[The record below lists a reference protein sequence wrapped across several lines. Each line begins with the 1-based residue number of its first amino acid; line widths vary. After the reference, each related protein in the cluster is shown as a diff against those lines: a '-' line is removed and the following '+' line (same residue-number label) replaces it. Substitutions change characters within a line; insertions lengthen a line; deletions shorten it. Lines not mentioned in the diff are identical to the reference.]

1 MDDLLANVT
10 WYSAAWLAIAGVLS
24 LAGSM
29 LALRY
34 LPTGSAAVARRGTR
48 DVATSLWRS
57 ALLFNVT
64 GWLVFLACFE
74 AFYPHLVSAF
84 PPLSLLEGG
93 LVQGVGATVAAL
105 IAAHGARNI
114 RNVTLG
120 GALLSGGASCM
131 LFIGMSGL
139 ADPAPLAYDLRGVLA
154 AMAGSG
160 TLAAIGFWQAGAS
173 GAGRHRL
180 IAATAIAASL
190 VLVAAGSLESIL
202 SFSDWSM
209 QIAAPRGIAFRPIV
223 VVFVSDL
230 AVAAVLGLIGAAIDR
245 RAASLIDRENERLRE
260 LADSTFEGLVIH
272 RDGIILD
279 ANQMFCRL
287 VGKQLTAVK
296 GERFVTFLGG
306 APSTPGDAML
316 AHAAHPAG
324 ECQIT
329 AGNGGQ
335 LPVEVLSRAIAFA
348 GGPAVVTAL
357 RDVRERQAAEEK
369 IRFLAHHDV
378 LTGLPNRAQL
388 HDLIT
393 GHLEHAEHAGDP
405 VAVLCLD
412 LDRFKAVNDTFGHQ
426 AGDRLLQLVAE
437 RILANIRGADAA
449 ARIGGD
455 EFILLTAGLSRP
467 DSIAQFARRLIDS
480 LSLPFDLGGYEARI
494 GASIG
499 IAVGPRDGTT
509 AEVLIKNAD
518 IALYRAKANGRGGFS
533 FFEHGM
539 DRQQQERRAMEQDL
553 RQAVA
558 EDAFELVFQPQF
570 SCVSNEVVSF
580 EALLRWSHPVR
591 GAVPPSEFIPLAETT
606 GLIVPLGQWALRTAC
621 RAALSWP
628 KHCGVAVN
636 VSPRQFVG
644 DDFADTVEAVLH
656 QTGLDPCRLELE
668 ITETVMMHEADRA
681 LRSLQ
686 RLKARGIHLALDDF
700 GTGFA
705 SLAYLQRFPFDK
717 VKIDQSFICNLTKH
731 DSARAIVAAIL
742 AMSHEL
748 RIVVTAEGVETE
760 AQLDLLRQH
769 DCDLIQGF
777 LLSRPIRMELVEA
790 FLAAHQMS
798 E

>member
-1 MDDLLANVT
+1 MDDLLANIT
-10 WYSAAWLAIAGVLS
+10 WYSAAWLAIASASS
-24 LAGSM
+24 LAGTL

-48 DVATSLWRS
+48 GAAASLWRS
-57 ALLFNVT
+57 AVLFSVT
-64 GWLVFLACFE
+64 GWVVFLACFE
-74 AFYPHLVSAF
+74 AFYPHLVLAF

-93 LVQGVGATVAAL
+93 LVQAAGATASAL
-105 IAAHGARNI
+105 IAARGARNI
-114 RNVTLG
+114 RNVTLA

-131 LFIGMSGL
+131 VFIGMSGL
-139 ADPAPLAYDLRGVLA
+139 AAPAPLGYDLWGVLA

-160 TLAAIGFWQAGAS
+160 TLAAIGFWQAGTS
-173 GAGRHRL
+173 GAGRPRRM
-180 IAATAIAASL
+180 AAMAIAASL
-190 VLVAAGSLESIL
+190 VLVAAGSLDSIL
-202 SFSDWSM
+202 SFSDWSV
-209 QIAAPRGIAFRPIV
+209 QIAAPGGIAFRPIV
-223 VVFVSDL
+223 VVFVSDA
-230 AVAAVLGLIGAAIDR
+230 AVAALLGLIGAAIDR

-279 ANQMFCRL
+279 ANQIFCRL

-296 GERFVTFLGG
+296 GERFVTFVGD
-306 APSTPGDAML
+306 APNTPGDATF
-316 AHAAHPAG
+316 AAAHPAG
-324 ECQIT
+324 ECQII

-388 HDLIT
+388 HDLIAR
-393 GHLEHAEHAGDP
+393 HLEQAEHAGDP

-570 SCVSNEVVSF
+570 TCVTNEVVSF
-580 EALLRWSHPVR
+580 EALLRWSHPAR

-606 GLIVPLGQWALRTAC
+606 GLIVPLGRWALRTAC
-621 RAALSWP
+621 RAAQSWP
-628 KHCGVAVN
+628 KPCAVAVN

-644 DDFADTVEAVLH
+644 DDFADTVEA
-656 QTGLDPCRLELE
+656 G
-668 ITETVMMHEADRA
+668 TEPDRSG
-681 LRSLQ
+681 SLQ
-686 RLKARGIHLALDDF
+686 AGAGDYRNGDDARGRPRVAQLA
-700 GTGFA
+700 A
-705 SLAYLQRFPFDK
+705 
-717 VKIDQSFICNLTKH
+717 
-731 DSARAIVAAIL
+731 
-742 AMSHEL
+742 
-748 RIVVTAEGVETE
+748 AEG
-760 AQLDLLRQH
+760 A
-769 DCDLIQGF
+769 G
-777 LLSRPIRMELVEA
+777 
-790 FLAAHQMS
+790 HQS
-798 E
+798 GAG